1 MNPLNVI
8 RGFDPDLYT
17 YFENELE
24 HQRLSLSFIPDEN
37 STSPLCAA
45 IMGSVLVNSSRNISA
60 SRLVGLE
67 SLTANRLCNLF
78 GAEHANVRTI
88 TIEAASRVVFQALT
102 KRGDVV
108 MSLDLRKKE
117 HCNSENLAYRFVNFG
132 VDPATGRINYDKL
145 LKQAKECKPQ
155 LIIISPINYPLS
167 IDYKRCAVI
176 AKECGAILW
185 SDISQ
190 TAGLIAGGEM
200 PSPVPYADVVTFT
213 AHGGM
218 QGPQSSVILC
228 TNELASAI
236 DRVVLTSGHNGLQT
250 AQLAALSARVHEM
263 QDSVFSEYSKA
274 VVENAKALAEGL
286 KAGGMRLLCDGTDSH
301 LVIVN
306 AKSCAISSRGAQ
318 ELLADIG
325 INVRICQML
334 TDDPN
339 VKYDAIRFSTLPSTT
354 RGIHKD
360 QLKAL
365 GEEIGK
371 FLYHPDDNNTRILH
385 EKVSKITVGLPV
397 FFKGW
402 LTDTVKEN
410 LIRMSYMGS
419 DSTQVCDSIHPS
431 RLSML
436 TKKLSKKK

>member
-37 STSPLCAA
+37 SSSPLCSA
-45 IMGSVLVNSSRNISA
+45 IMGSVLVNSSRNVSA

-78 GAEHANVRTI
+78 GADHANVRTI

-102 KRGDVV
+102 QRGDVV

-117 HCNSENLAYRFVNFG
+117 HCNSEQLAYRFINFG
-132 VDPATGRINYDKL
+132 ADPATGHLDYEAIE
-145 LKQAKECKPQ
+145 KQAMEVKPK
-155 LIIISPINYPLS
+155 LIILSPINYPLS
-167 IDYKRCAVI
+167 IDYERCSKI
-176 AKECGAILW
+176 AKASGAILW
-185 SDISQ
+185 CDISQ
-190 TAGLIAGGEM
+190 TAGLIAGGVLK
-200 PSPVPYADVVTFT
+200 SPLPYADVVTFT

-228 TNELASAI
+228 SNEIASSI

-263 QDSVFSEYSKA
+263 QDPIYKSYSQA
-274 VVENAKALAEGL
+274 VVDNAKALAKGL
-286 KAGGMRLLCDGTDSH
+286 KDGGMRLLCDGTDSH

-318 ELLADIG
+318 ELLSDVG
-325 INVRICQML
+325 INVRICQIQ
-334 TDDPN
+334 TSDPN

-354 RGIHKD
+354 RGISEE
-360 QLKAL
+360 QLYDL
-365 GEEIGK
+365 GVQIGK
-371 FLYHPDDNNTRILH
+371 FLYHPDDSNTKKLH
-385 EKVSKITVGLPV
+385 ENVSKITVGLPV
-397 FFKGW
+397 FFTGW
-402 LTDTVKEN
+402 LSDIVKEN
-410 LIRMSYMGS
+410 LQRTSFMTS
-419 DSTQVCDSIHPS
+419 DSTQICDSIHPS

-436 TKKLSKKK
+436 AKKLSSM